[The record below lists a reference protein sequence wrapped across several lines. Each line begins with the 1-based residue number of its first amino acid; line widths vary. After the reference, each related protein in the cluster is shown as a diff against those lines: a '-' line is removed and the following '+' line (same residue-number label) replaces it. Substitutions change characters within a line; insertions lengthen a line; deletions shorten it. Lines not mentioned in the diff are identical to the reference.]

1 MDGTNVLWDSWTG
14 TCCLKLIVIFGPP
27 AVGKMSVGAE
37 LASRTGLLL
46 FHNHVAIEPALKLFP
61 FGSLPFIRLVR
72 TFRNQVFHEV
82 AQSDSPGMIYTFLW
96 NLSDER
102 DKQYIDE
109 VASIFRSR
117 GADVCYVELY
127 SPLGVRLERNRT
139 EERLREKPSKRD
151 VEASEQR
158 LLANEKHR
166 LNSDGDFF
174 YPEQHLR
181 IDNTEISAREAAE
194 QIIHRFQMRTPESS

>member
-1 MDGTNVLWDSWTG
+1 M
-14 TCCLKLIVIFGPP
+14 
-27 AVGKMSVGAE
+27 
-37 LASRTGLLL
+37 ASRTGLLL

-72 TFRNQVFHEV
+72 TFRAQVFQEV
-82 AQSDSPGMIYTFLW
+82 ATSDSPGMIYTFLW
-96 NLSDER
+96 NLGDVR

-109 VASIFRSR
+109 VTSLFQSH
-117 GADVCYVELY
+117 GADICYVELY
-127 SPLGVRLERNRT
+127 SPLQERLRRNRT

-151 VEASEQR
+151 LEASEQR
-158 LLANEKHR
+158 LLANEVHR

-181 IDNTEISAREAAE
+181 IDNIKLSAREAAE
-194 QIIHRFQMRTPESS
+194 QVIQRFHLETPGTS

>member
-1 MDGTNVLWDSWTG
+1 
-14 TCCLKLIVIFGPP
+14 LKLIVIFGPP

-109 VASIFRSR
+109 VTSLFRSH
-117 GADVCYVELY
+117 GADVFYVELY
-127 SPLGVRLERNRT
+127 SPLEVRLERNRT

-151 VEASEQR
+151 VGASEQR
-158 LLANEKHR
+158 LLGNEKHR

-181 IDNTEISAREAAE
+181 IDNTDLSAREAAE
-194 QIIHRFQMRTPESS
+194 QIIDRFQVRRTESS